1 MARKRRSQLSLV
13 IASGS
18 EAIHIAAAQEAG
30 LLRRFAPL
38 RKRFAFVAGND
49 GGTNSYFAA
58 TAVASIGRLASS
70 ACKVVSVE

>member
-1 MARKRRSQLSLV
+1 MASKRRSRLSLV

-18 EAIHIAAAQEAG
+18 EAIHIAATQEAG
-30 LLRRFAPL
+30 LLRRFAP
-38 RKRFAFVAGND
+38 RND
-49 GGTNSYFAA
+49 GGTNCYFAA